1 MPLAAIMVHVDFDK
15 QAEDR
20 IAVAA
25 GLAQRF
31 NALLIGVAGWP
42 LRKRGAMEHSAV
54 EFPPVEEARQEKIT
68 EQLDRLGEKF
78 RRSAGANPR
87 GVEWRSSAH
96 FPSEIIAREARA
108 ADLVVI
114 GRKALPGDVYHT
126 FDPGA
131 VILASGRPVLVVPR
145 GIRRLQDSRVLIA
158 WKDTREARRAL
169 GDALPFL
176 ERGPKRHHC
185 GAVRR
190 AWRSARASKLPM
202 SLRIGSSPSR
212 SQRTN
217 CDGCHGGGGP
227 RPASPRQGAQC
238 RFDRGR
244 RLWAQ
249 PTERMDLRRSDPP
262 SSHDEQSALFVFEL
276 TQPCRHQ

>member
-1 MPLAAIMVHVDFDK
+1 MSLAAIMVHVDFDEP
-15 QAEDR
+15 AEDR

-42 LRKRGAMEHSAV
+42 LRKRGAPEQSGV
-54 EFPPVEEARQEKIT
+54 EFPPVEEARQEKIA
-68 EQLDRLGEKF
+68 EQLERLGEQF

-96 FPSEIIAREARA
+96 FPSEAIAREARA

-114 GRKALPGDVYHT
+114 GREALPGDVYHT

-145 GIRRLQDSRVLIA
+145 GIRRLQASRVLIA

-176 ERGPKRHHC
+176 KEARSVTIAELCPQGMEPRAREQIADVAAHLARHHVAVSQQIVTAATEAEGHVLLRLAKEQDADLIVA
-185 GAVRR
+185 GAYG
-190 AWRSARASKLPM
+190 RSRLSEWIFGGVTRHLLMTSKVP
-202 SLRIGSSPSR
+202 
-212 SQRTN
+212 
-217 CDGCHGGGGP
+217 C
-227 RPASPRQGAQC
+227 
-238 RFDRGR
+238 
-244 RLWAQ
+244 
-249 PTERMDLRRSDPP
+249 
-262 SSHDEQSALFVFEL
+262 LFSN
-276 TQPCRHQ
+276 